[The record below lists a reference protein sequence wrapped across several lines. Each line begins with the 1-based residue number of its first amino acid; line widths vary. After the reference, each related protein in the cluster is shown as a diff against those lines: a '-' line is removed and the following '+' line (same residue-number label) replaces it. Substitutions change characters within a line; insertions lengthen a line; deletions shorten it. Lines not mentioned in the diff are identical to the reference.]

1 MLRYIAP
8 EYSAL
13 PCYYTLALSADGSTL
28 YAANGASGVVTAVHL
43 DVDVTNARII
53 KTVHF
58 NAGNAGVASSEPAPA
73 MHNGAALALDQ
84 KSLYV
89 AGRHGIWQINTA
101 DLQVHRSYLTR
112 KSFTGIT
119 PTPAGQTLYAV
130 SPAPGIIA
138 IGVNSGKFQADYT
151 KFCPYALEHR
161 MDRVVQQ
168 THILIV
174 DDEGR
179 VTSALRRAL
188 AYEGYQVSTA
198 ANGESAL
205 ALVRTR
211 RPDLVIL
218 DLMLPGMDGLE
229 VCRRLRAADES
240 IAILMLTARDTV
252 ADRVRGLET
261 GADDYLVK
269 PFALEELLARVKA
282 LLRRHHPPEVS
293 REVLSFADLELD
305 TATRQARRGER
316 VIELSTTEYELLA
329 LFLRNPRI
337 VLTRGLLMDRI
348 WGQDFE
354 GGPNVLEVYI
364 GHLRSKLEQCGER
377 RLIQTVRG
385 AGYVL
390 RMAE

>member
-1 MLRYIAP
+1 
-8 EYSAL
+8 
-13 PCYYTLALSADGSTL
+13 
-28 YAANGASGVVTAVHL
+28 
-43 DVDVTNARII
+43 
-53 KTVHF
+53 
-58 NAGNAGVASSEPAPA
+58 
-73 MHNGAALALDQ
+73 
-84 KSLYV
+84 
-89 AGRHGIWQINTA
+89 
-101 DLQVHRSYLTR
+101 
-112 KSFTGIT
+112 
-119 PTPAGQTLYAV
+119 
-130 SPAPGIIA
+130 
-138 IGVNSGKFQADYT
+138 
-151 KFCPYALEHR
+151 
-161 MDRVVQQ
+161 MDRVVQH

-174 DDEGR
+174 DDESR

-188 AYEGYQVSTA
+188 AYEGYQISTA

-205 ALVRTR
+205 ALAHARP
-211 RPDLVIL
+211 PDLVIL

-240 IAILMLTARDTV
+240 VAVLMLTARDTI
-252 ADRVRGLET
+252 ADRVKGLEI

-282 LLRRHHPPEVS
+282 LLRRHHPSEIS
-293 REVLSFADLELD
+293 REVLCFADLELD
-305 TATRQARRGER
+305 TATRQAQRGER

-348 WGQDFE
+348 WGPDFE

-364 GHLRSKLEQCGER
+364 GHLRSKLEQRGER

-390 RMAE
+390 RLAE